1 MPRLSVFTLLLLAC
15 SVVAIPE
22 SQAKRT
28 TICSSWCGANT
39 PLFGVDCILQSIKQ
53 KGPCYECGPAA
64 KTPLTKEPCGGKCI
78 EKCKGGK
85 KCQNKE
91 CQCPYEKPK
100 DCNGECKKFGTD
112 TDCSGC
118 GDKCYV
124 DKGEK
129 CMGGGCKCPDGKKA
143 DFTKDVD
150 NCGKCGK
157 MCKKGE
163 ICEHGECK
171 CPADKPVFC
180 GDKCKPWKDFKEDN
194 YNCGTC
200 GSKCEG
206 GKTCKNGKC
215 ECPAEKPV
223 FCEKDWKCKKLG
235 TDSDC
240 SSCGNKCEG
249 GKTCKNGKCE
259 CPYGTYECK
268 GICKPSKDFKEDPYN
283 CGSCGKTCDKTAGE
297 VCKDGGCKCP
307 KGDKPDF
314 KKDNKNC
321 GKCETKCKVEKG
333 ETCKDGKCECAHGK
347 KSDGSCKQPKPK
359 S

>member
-1 MPRLSVFTLLLLAC
+1 MQQKISLAILTNRLLTQLALSLQSPNHKQNELRSV
-15 SVVAIPE
+15 
-22 SQAKRT
+22 QA
-28 TICSSWCGANT
+28 
-39 PLFGVDCILQSIKQ
+39 DCILQSIKQ

-180 GDKCKPWKDFKEDN
+180 GDKCKPSKDFEKDD

-200 GSKCEG
+200 GNKCEG

-223 FCEKDWKCKKLG
+223 FCDNKCK
-235 TDSDC
+235 
-240 SSCGNKCEG
+240 
-249 GKTCKNGKCE
+249 
-259 CPYGTYECK
+259 PW
-268 GICKPSKDFKEDPYN
+268 KDFKEDDNN
-283 CGSCGKTCDKTAGE
+283 CGGCGTKCGEGKTCKDKQCVPKCKYGE
-297 VCKDGGCKCP
+297 EELCNGKCKKTTWGTNEDCSKCGDACTGGKTCNQHKQCKCP
-307 KGDKPDF
+307 YG
-314 KKDNKNC
+314 
-321 GKCETKCKVEKG
+321 EKY
-333 ETCKDGKCECAHGK
+333 
-347 KSDGSCKQPKPK
+347 DGSCKTKPK